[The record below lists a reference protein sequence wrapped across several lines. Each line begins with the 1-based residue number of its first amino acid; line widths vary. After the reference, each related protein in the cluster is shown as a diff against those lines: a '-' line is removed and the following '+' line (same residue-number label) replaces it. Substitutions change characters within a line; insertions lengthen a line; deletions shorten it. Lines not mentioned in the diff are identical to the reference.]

1 MISNKQI
8 SKEAISF
15 LADIKHIILRDVGVL
30 IDELDL
36 IPEEKLWQTMP
47 GITNSAGTLVVH
59 LCGNLRHFIGD
70 ILAKDGY
77 RRDRDREFSGEPIG
91 KKELYHMVRVTLLAL
106 ENAFDTLKPEML
118 ELEMPGTPPHHKGRS
133 IGFFLM
139 QLSTH
144 LSRHTG
150 QLNYLRRI
158 LGADGTGS

>member
-1 MISNKQI
+1 M
-8 SKEAISF
+8 
-15 LADIKHIILRDVGVL
+15 
-30 IDELDL
+30 DL

-144 LSRHTG
+144 LSR
-150 QLNYLRRI
+150 
-158 LGADGTGS
+158 